1 MCSPQKGFLLIV
13 PLKATRD
20 SQRFWIWLRGVMH
33 TAELDSAVGSTPRS
47 LTPQWDAHR
56 GFFFK
61 FEYLSKI
68 ESEFKNTLA
77 CFRGPDGFQSW
88 KKTGGRKS
96 RDTLPSKK
104 LMIIHTKKLQTFSM
118 PNIMHAFDHL
128 ISAPEE
134 YWYPSFPEYN
144 TSLSVVP
151 LLKFNLFKIK
161 NIVAFELFF

>member
-1 MCSPQKGFLLIV
+1 M
-13 PLKATRD
+13 
-20 SQRFWIWLRGVMH
+20 
-33 TAELDSAVGSTPRS
+33 GSN
-47 LTPQWDAHR
+47 H
-56 GFFFK
+56 
-61 FEYLSKI
+61 E
-68 ESEFKNTLA
+68 
-77 CFRGPDGFQSW
+77 
-88 KKTGGRKS
+88 
-96 RDTLPSKK
+96 KK
-104 LMIIHTKKLQTFSM
+104 LEVENLATHSLIHTKKLQTFSM